1 MIQAFLLA
9 GSILCTPAADDVAST
24 DIMPE
29 NSFLF
34 FEANDLSGMLER
46 MSKTPAGKMIFKGKD
61 PNEMLKPMIADSLSE
76 RGIELDDMRL
86 PDHVAGALYWTFDDE
101 IGVEVP
107 AWMARVGWKD
117 DEAMAKGI
125 FEEIM
130 SDLDDKAE
138 MEELRGRDMIVFESK
153 LELPDMDAMMMEVA
167 PIPMMGDT
175 SHMDDAIRRVFVVR
189 DGSEL
194 LMSSEPVSLDDAL
207 KILDGGKGKMLSES
221 EAYEMLDGMIPVESA
236 DLRAALLTSN
246 FADEMK
252 AVVGPMMGMATPLIQ
267 SAFGDIAG
275 YGFWM
280 KAASE
285 GNLVEYG
292 TNIGMNGEPVGL
304 MELVSLAKPM
314 SDIPAYVSA
323 EAVTYGRIDFD
334 FKNLVPTIQQIISS
348 LPEAQ
353 AAQIQPMIQMYAPM
367 MQGSLE
373 TMGPE
378 VHIFTTITDDEL
390 APTRMTMAIPTSDP
404 ESMNQLLSMFG
415 PMMSMQP
422 RDFKGDTIYSDPQSE
437 FSRTAIGIGAGAV
450 LFGDIDG
457 VEAVL
462 RSSGQSDLPTMAR
475 SKFARSAMASANFP
489 SGDLLAWGLFDTARM
504 IADLKDLEGSMG
516 FNFTAMVDSQ
526 DAEEFSKAIGPGWMY
541 GKRVD
546 DGLQFHFGYLEP
558 AE

>member
-9 GSILCTPAADDVAST
+9 GSILCTPAADDVSST

-34 FEANDLSGMLER
+34 FEADDLSGMLER
-46 MSKTPAGKMIFKGKD
+46 MSKTPAGKMLFKGKD

-101 IGVEVP
+101 LGVEVP
-107 AWMARVGWKD
+107 AWMARIGWNE
-117 DEAMAKGI
+117 DEVMAKGI

-130 SDLDDKAE
+130 SDLDDKAD

-175 SHMDDAIRRVFVVR
+175 SHMSEAIRRVFVVR
-189 DGSEL
+189 DGSDL

-207 KILDGGKGKMLSES
+207 KVLDGGKANMLVDSK
-221 EAYEMLDGMIPVESA
+221 AYEMMDEMIPVDSA
-236 DLRAALLTSN
+236 DVTAVLLTRN
-246 FADEMK
+246 FADQMK
-252 AVVGPMMGMATPLIQ
+252 AVVGPMMGMATPVIQ
-267 SAFGDIAG
+267 SAFGDISG

-292 TNIGMNGEPVGL
+292 ANVGINGDPAGL
-304 MELVSLAKPM
+304 MKLVSVAKPM
-314 SDIPAYVSA
+314 SDIPDYVSA
-323 EAVTYGRIDFD
+323 EAVTYARIDFD
-334 FKNLVPTIQQIISS
+334 FKNLVPTLQQIIAS
-348 LPEAQ
+348 LPEGQ
-353 AAQIQPMIQMYAPM
+353 AAQIQPLIQMYAPM

-378 VHIFTTITDDEL
+378 VHIFTTLTDDVDE
-390 APTRMTMAIPTSDP
+390 PTRMTMAIPTTDP

-422 RDFKGDTIYSDPQSE
+422 RDFKGDTVYSDPQSE

-475 SKFARSAMASANFP
+475 GKFARSAMASSGIP
-489 SGDLLAWGLFDTARM
+489 SGDLLSWGLFNTARM
-504 IADLKDLEGSMG
+504 IADIKNLEGGMAGRFTDMVDSKDLES
-516 FNFTAMVDSQ
+516 
-526 DAEEFSKAIGPGWMY
+526 FSRTIGPGWMY
-541 GKRVD
+541 GKQVD
-546 DGLQFHFGYLEP
+546 GGLQFHFGYLEP

>member
-9 GSILCTPAADDVAST
+9 GSVLCMPGTADVAST
-24 DIMPE
+24 DIMPKD
-29 NSFLF
+29 SFMF
-34 FEANDLSGMLER
+34 FEAEDLSGMLDRIAE
-46 MSKTPAGKMIFKGKD
+46 TPAGKMLFQGKN
-61 PNEMLKPMIADSLSE
+61 PNEMIRPMIADSLSE
-76 RGIELDDMRL
+76 RGITLEEIRL
-86 PDHVAGALYWTFDDE
+86 PDHLAGALYWTFDDE
-101 IGVEVP
+101 IGTEVP
-107 AWMARVGWKD
+107 AWIARVGWND
-117 DEAMAKGI
+117 DEALAKGV
-125 FEEIM
+125 FEQIV
-130 SDLDDKAE
+130 SDLDDKAD

-175 SHMDDAIRRVFVVR
+175 SHMSEAIRRVFVVR
-189 DGSEL
+189 DGSDL

-207 KILDGGKGKMLSES
+207 KVLDGGKANMLVDSK
-221 EAYEMLDGMIPVESA
+221 AYEMMDEMIPVDSA
-236 DLRAALLTSN
+236 DVTAVLLTRN
-246 FADEMK
+246 FADQMK
-252 AVVGPMMGMATPLIQ
+252 AVVGPMMGMATPVIQ
-267 SAFGDIAG
+267 SAFGDISG

-292 TNIGMNGEPVGL
+292 ANVGINGDPAGL
-304 MELVSLAKPM
+304 MKLVSVAKPM
-314 SDIPAYVSA
+314 SDIPDYVSA
-323 EAVTYGRIDFD
+323 EAVTYARIDFD
-334 FKNLVPTIQQIISS
+334 FKNLVPTLQQIIAS
-348 LPEAQ
+348 LPEGQ
-353 AAQIQPMIQMYAPM
+353 AAQIQPLIQMYAPM

-378 VHIFTTITDDEL
+378 VHIFTTLTDDVDE
-390 APTRMTMAIPTSDP
+390 PTRMTMAIPTTDP

-422 RDFKGDTIYSDPQSE
+422 RDFKGDTVYSDPQSE

-475 SKFARSAMASANFP
+475 GKFARSAMASSGIP
-489 SGDLLAWGLFDTARM
+489 SGDLLSWGLFNTARM
-504 IADLKDLEGSMG
+504 IADIKNLEGGMAGRFTDMVDSKDLES
-516 FNFTAMVDSQ
+516 
-526 DAEEFSKAIGPGWMY
+526 FSRTIGPGWMY
-541 GKRVD
+541 GKQVD
-546 DGLQFHFGYLEP
+546 GGLQFHFGYLEP

>member
-9 GSILCTPAADDVAST
+9 GSIFCTPAADDVTST

-34 FEANDLSGMLER
+34 FEADDLSGMLER

-138 MEELRGRDMIVFESK
+138 MEELRGRDMIVFESN

-236 DLRAALLTSN
+236 DLSAVLLTSN

-285 GNLVEYG
+285 GNLLEYG
-292 TNIGMNGEPVGL
+292 TNIGMNGDPVGL

-314 SDIPAYVSA
+314 SDIPDYVSA

-353 AAQIQPMIQMYAPM
+353 AAQIQPMLQMYAPM

-475 SKFARSAMASANFP
+475 SKFARSAMASANIP